1 MVTTAKTCS
10 LDRRPWPSRAAGTMT
25 RPLAGYISRQAAHP
39 HGLVGRALGRL
50 WVSETA
56 QVNDAA
62 LALLAPDPGGTVL
75 EIGFGPGRTLGVL
88 AHRGAQVTGVEVSGA
103 MISLATRRNA
113 ALVKAGTVALHEGD
127 GTTLPLPDDTFD
139 AVVAV
144 HNVYFWP
151 DPQRTIAEIERV
163 LRPGGRVVLAFRGG
177 EHPLPRRLDPAVYRT
192 VTTAQA
198 IAWLERA
205 GFTDAAAH
213 QPTGLPETLTFLTAT
228 ST

>member
-1 MVTTAKTCS
+1 MVTTAKSCS
-10 LDRRPWPSRAAGTMT
+10 LDRRPWPSRAAGTVT
-25 RPLAGYISRQAAHP
+25 RPLAGYVSRQAAHP

-62 LALLAPDPGGTVL
+62 VTLLAPEAGEQVL
-75 EIGFGPGRTLGVL
+75 EVGFGPGRTLGLL
-88 AHRGAQVTGVEVSGA
+88 ANQGALVTGVEVSRA
-103 MISLATRRNA
+103 MISLATHRNA
-113 ALVKAGTVALHEGD
+113 SLVEAETVSLYEGD
-127 GTTLPLPDDTFD
+127 GTTLPLPDDTYD
-139 AVVAV
+139 AVVSV

-151 DPQRTIAEIERV
+151 EPQRTIDEIDRV

-192 VTTAQA
+192 VTSAEA
-198 IAWLERA
+198 ITWLEQA
-205 GFTDAAAH
+205 GFTDVAAH
-213 QPTGLPETLTFLTAT
+213 QPPGLPKTLAFLTGT